1 LQIDGITPVVVPFG
15 FQSAI
20 CNLQSAIA
28 AVDAR
33 SAPGYNRIGPM
44 KRLLTRETLMHGP
57 FHPDLSRSQTAP
69 DRFPIGPLVI
79 VGGCGHVGLPLGL
92 AFARQGYPVDLLDTS
107 AERVAQVNRGRMPFH
122 EDDAEPLLKQMIE
135 AGLVKATTDAAVLE
149 GAAAVIVTIGTPVD
163 EYLDPSVSPFDRA
176 MNDLLDRVRTGQLLV
191 LRSTVFPGMTDRLAR
206 QLERRGQADVD
217 LAYCP
222 ERIVQG
228 QSLSELERL
237 PQLVA
242 GATPRAAER
251 AAALFRAVCPKVL
264 FLRPVE
270 AELAKLFCNAW
281 RYINFAIANQF
292 YVMARHFEADF
303 HTIYAALREDY
314 PRMQSLARPGFAAG
328 PCLLKDTM
336 QLGAF
341 NHGSFV
347 LGQAAMM
354 INEGLPYLIVQD
366 IKRAYPLADMTVGI
380 LGMAFKPN
388 SDDPR
393 SSLSYKLRK
402 VLLLECRSVLC
413 TDPFVDDTELTPLAE
428 VLDKADLL
436 IVGTPHNDYRGLKC
450 RQPLIDVTNTI
461 RKEPAPAGVNPEPA
475 PRHA

>member
-1 LQIDGITPVVVPFG
+1 L
-15 FQSAI
+15 A
-20 CNLQSAIA
+20 
-28 AVDAR
+28 
-33 SAPGYNRIGPM
+33 
-44 KRLLTRETLMHGP
+44 
-57 FHPDLSRSQTAP
+57 
-69 DRFPIGPLVI
+69 
-79 VGGCGHVGLPLGL
+79 L
-92 AFARQGYPVDLLDTS
+92 AFARKGYSVDLLDTCD
-107 AERVAQVNRGRMPFH
+107 ERVGVVNAGRMPFH
-122 EDDAEPLLKQMIE
+122 EDDAEPLLAE
-135 AGLVKATTDAAVLE
+135 AVRAGRVRATTDPAVLA
-149 GAAAVIVTIGTPVD
+149 GAGAVIVTIGTPVD
-163 EYLDPSVSPFDRA
+163 EYLDPSVSEFDRA
-176 MNDLLDRVRTGQLLV
+176 LERLLDEARPGQLFV

-206 QLERRGQADVD
+206 QLERHGRTDVD

-228 QSLSELERL
+228 QSLRELEQL

-242 GATPRAAER
+242 GVTQRAADR
-251 AAALFRAVCPKVL
+251 AAALFRTICPKVL

-292 YVMARHFEADF
+292 YVMAQHFEADF
-303 HTIYAALREDY
+303 HRIYHALREDY

-354 INEGLPYLIVQD
+354 INEGLPYLLVQD
-366 IKRAYPLADMTVGI
+366 VKRAYPLADMTVGI
-380 LGMAFKPN
+380 LGMAFKPE

-402 VLLLECRSVLC
+402 VLLLECRRVLC
-413 TDPFVDDTELTPLAE
+413 TDPFVDDTDLMPLAE
-428 VLDKADLL
+428 VLDRADLL
-436 IVGTPHNDYRGLKC
+436 IVATPHACYRDLAC
-450 RQPLIDVTNTI
+450 RQPIIDITGMV
-461 RKEPAPAGVNPEPA
+461 RGSKPFSGEPQATASHEV
-475 PRHA
+475 RSR

>member
-1 LQIDGITPVVVPFG
+1 MGQPF
-15 FQSAI
+15 SPPHSSR
-20 CNLQSAIA
+20 LSP
-28 AVDAR
+28 
-33 SAPGYNRIGPM
+33 APESLAGERPSPAEAEEF
-44 KRLLTRETLMHGP
+44 LA
-57 FHPDLSRSQTAP
+57 S
-69 DRFPIGPLVI
+69 PLAI
-79 VGGCGHVGLPLGL
+79 VGGCGHVGLPLAL
-92 AFARQGYPVDLLDTS
+92 AFARAGHCVELIDTS
-107 AERVAQVNRGRMPFH
+107 AERVAEVNAGRMPFAE
-122 EDDAEPLLKQMIE
+122 EDADALLADSVRQGRLR
-135 AGLVKATTDAAVLE
+135 AGTDTAAVHDA
-149 GAAAVIVTIGTPVD
+149 GAVIVTIGTPVD
-163 EYLDPSVSPFDRA
+163 EYLDPSVGAFDRA
-176 MNDLLDRVRTGQLLV
+176 FDGLMPHLRPGQLVV
-191 LRSTVFPGMTDRLAR
+191 LRSTLFPGMTDRLAR
-206 QLERRGQADVD
+206 RLEQAGPRGEVD

-228 QSLSELERL
+228 QSLRELAQL

-242 GATPRAAER
+242 GATPRAARR
-251 AAALFRAVCPKVL
+251 AAALFSRVCPKVL
-264 FLRPVE
+264 YLRPIE

-303 HTIYAALREDY
+303 HHIYQALREDY

-354 INEGLPYLIVQD
+354 INEGLPYLLVQD
-366 IKRAYPLADMTVGI
+366 VKRAYPLGEMTVGI

-402 VLLLECRSVLC
+402 VLLLECREVLC
-413 TDPFVDDTELTPLAE
+413 TDPHIQDPELAPLAE
-428 VLDKADLL
+428 VLDRADLL
-436 IVGTPHNDYRGLKC
+436 IVGTPHDCYRDLAP
-450 RQPLIDVTNTI
+450 RQPVIDVTGLVG
-461 RKEPAPAGVNPEPA
+461 RGAPESLRSPGALAVPALRPQSGDNNPPRAEGPSPAVP
-475 PRHA
+475 

>member
-1 LQIDGITPVVVPFG
+1 MHTPLNPPH
-15 FQSAI
+15 AD
-20 CNLQSAIA
+20 L
-28 AVDAR
+28 DR
-33 SAPGYNRIGPM
+33 PGQLPAS
-44 KRLLTRETLMHGP
+44 E
-57 FHPDLSRSQTAP
+57 PDNKELEV
-69 DRFPIGPLVI
+69 GPLAI
-79 VGGCGHVGLPLGL
+79 VGGCGHVGLPLAL
-92 AFARQGYPVDLLDTS
+92 AFARKGYAVDLLDTS
-107 AERVAQVNRGRMPFH
+107 AERVAMVNAGRMPFH
-122 EDDAEPLLKQMIE
+122 EDDADALLAQSTR
-135 AGLVKATTDAAVLE
+135 AGLVKATTDPAVLE
-149 GAAAVIVTIGTPVD
+149 DAAAVIVTIGTPVD
-163 EYLDPSVSPFDRA
+163 EYLDPSVGEFDRSLTQ
-176 MNDLLDRVRTGQLLV
+176 LLRQVRPGQLLI

-206 QLERRGQADVD
+206 QLEQLCRTDVD

-228 QSLSELERL
+228 KSLIELEQL

-242 GATPRAAER
+242 GATPRAARR
-251 AAALFRAVCPKVL
+251 AAALFRIICPKVL

-292 YVMARHFEADF
+292 YVMAQHFEADF
-303 HTIYAALREDY
+303 HAICSALREDY

-366 IKRAYPLADMTVGI
+366 VKRAYPLTDMTVGI
-380 LGMAFKPN
+380 LGMAFKPD

-402 VLLLECRSVLC
+402 VLLLECKEVLC
-413 TDPFVDDTELTPLAE
+413 TDPYVPDTGLTPLAE
-428 VLDKADLL
+428 VLDRADLL
-436 IVGTPHNDYRGLKC
+436 IVGTPHSCYRNLTC
-450 RQPLIDVTNTI
+450 RQPVIDVTGTI
-461 RKEPAPAGVNPEPA
+461 KPQRPAGA
-475 PRHA
+475 PVSDASVERR

>member
-1 LQIDGITPVVVPFG
+1 MHVPLNSPHG
-15 FQSAI
+15 E
-20 CNLQSAIA
+20 NWP
-28 AVDAR
+28 
-33 SAPGYNRIGPM
+33 APGEPAG
-44 KRLLTRETLMHGP
+44 H
-57 FHPDLSRSQTAP
+57 DL
-69 DRFPIGPLVI
+69 DLGPLAI

-92 AFARQGYPVDLLDTS
+92 AFARKGHAVDLFDTW
-107 AERVAQVNRGRMPFH
+107 AERVAQVNQGRMPFQ
-122 EDDAEPLLKQMIE
+122 EEGADELLAECVRT
-135 AGLVKATTDAAVLE
+135 GLVKATTDPAVLE
-149 GAAAVIVTIGTPVD
+149 DAGALVVTIGTPVD
-163 EYLDPSVSPFDRA
+163 EYLDPSVRTFDQS
-176 MNDLLDRVRTGQLLV
+176 MEDLLHRVRPGQLLV
-191 LRSTVFPGMTDRLAR
+191 LRSTLFPGVTDRLAR
-206 QLERRGQADVD
+206 RLEALGRSDVD

-228 QSLSELERL
+228 QSLRELEQL

-242 GATPRAAER
+242 GTTPRAAER
-251 AAALFRAVCPKVL
+251 AAALFRLICPKVL

-292 YVMARHFEADF
+292 YVMAGHFEADF
-303 HTIYAALREDY
+303 HKIYQALREDY

-354 INEGLPYLIVQD
+354 INEGLPYLVVQD
-366 IKRAYPLADMTVGI
+366 VKAAYPLAEMTVGI

-402 VLLLECRSVLC
+402 VLLLECKRVLC
-413 TDPFVDDTELTPLAE
+413 TDPYVTGPDLTPLAE
-428 VLDKADLL
+428 VLDQADLL
-436 IVGTPHNDYRGLKC
+436 IVATPHDCYRGLTY
-450 RQPLIDVTNTI
+450 RQPVIDITGSI
-461 RKEPAPAGVNPEPA
+461 KPAPAGDLLRFAGLA
-475 PRHA
+475 PGA

>member
-1 LQIDGITPVVVPFG
+1 MNTMTHPSPHTKPELVAEPG
-15 FQSAI
+15 SA
-20 CNLQSAIA
+20 AGHKPA
-28 AVDAR
+28 
-33 SAPGYNRIGPM
+33 
-44 KRLLTRETLMHGP
+44 H
-57 FHPDLSRSQTAP
+57 DL
-69 DRFPIGPLVI
+69 DMGPLAI
-79 VGGCGHVGLPLGL
+79 VGGCGHVGLPLAL
-92 AFARQGYPVDLLDTS
+92 AFARKGHAVDLLDTS
-107 AERVAQVNRGRMPFH
+107 AERVAQVNAGRMPFD
-122 EDDAEPLLKQMIE
+122 EEGADQLLAEMTQK
-135 AGLVKATTDAAVLE
+135 GLIKATTNAEVLEDAA
-149 GAAAVIVTIGTPVD
+149 AIIVTIGTPVD
-163 EYLDPSVSPFDRA
+163 EYLDPSVGEFDRA
-176 MNDLLDRVRTGQLLV
+176 LDGLLAQVRPGQLLV

-206 QLERRGQADVD
+206 RLEQAGRGDVD

-228 QSLSELERL
+228 QSLRELEQL

-242 GATPRAAER
+242 GTSLRAAER
-251 AAALFRAVCPKVL
+251 AAALFGLICPKVL

-292 YVMARHFEADF
+292 YVMAQHFEADF
-303 HTIYAALREDY
+303 HRIYQALREDY

-354 INEGLPYLIVQD
+354 INEGLPYLLVQD
-366 IKRAYPLADMTVGI
+366 VKRAYPLADMTVGV

-402 VLLLECRSVLC
+402 VLTLECRRVLC
-413 TDPFVDDTELTPLAE
+413 TDPYVPDASLTPLAE
-428 VLDKADLL
+428 VLDQADLL
-436 IVGTPHNDYRGLKC
+436 IVGTPHDCYRDLTF
-450 RQPLIDVTNTI
+450 RQPVIDITATI
-461 RKEPAPAGVNPEPA
+461 RGQ
-475 PRHA
+475 